1 LYSLPTEQIGPGEVS
16 DKERRVFPEKTR
28 NSSFWIR
35 QGMVMKTQEH
45 IQQRIS
51 FLQEQIESLEHF
63 LPDTYQFLMT
73 EMDHQQKEL
82 MALKIQDFYEN
93 LRND

>member
-1 LYSLPTEQIGPGEVS
+1 MFSLPIEQIGPGEVS
-16 DKERRVFPEKTR
+16 DKKRRVFPEKTR
-28 NSSFWIR
+28 NSSIWIR

-73 EMDHQQKEL
+73 EMDHQQREL

-93 LRND
+93 LSND

>member
-1 LYSLPTEQIGPGEVS
+1 LFSLPIEQIRPGEVS

-28 NSSFWIR
+28 NSSFWIH

-73 EMDHQQKEL
+73 EMDHQQREL

-93 LRND
+93 LSND

>member
-1 LYSLPTEQIGPGEVS
+1 
-16 DKERRVFPEKTR
+16 
-28 NSSFWIR
+28 
-35 QGMVMKTQEH
+35 MVMKTREH

-73 EMDHQQKEL
+73 EMDHQQREL

>member
-1 LYSLPTEQIGPGEVS
+1 MFSLPIEQIGPSEVS

-28 NSSFWIR
+28 NSSFWIN

-51 FLQEQIESLEHF
+51 LLQEQIESLEHF

-73 EMDHQQKEL
+73 EMDHQQREL